1 MSKIAI
7 VTWTK
12 WNNYGTILQSY
23 ALYRLLESW
32 GHDVVVLDDKYITS
46 TKCVEVYGQ
55 ETWWRYLKGDIKKA
69 LEHKTEF
76 EKFSNKREKR
86 CIKEKRGLI
95 KYHKNNVRYDS
106 LHKLEDS
113 FDVFICGS
121 DQIWTPNNTYFDP
134 YYFLGFVKNKKK
146 ISYSPSIGVSE
157 YPTEKKEIIRSLL
170 ESFSSI
176 SVREETGKKIIGDI
190 CNKEISVCLDPTL
203 LIDQNNW
210 HKELKIKNIDKEYAL
225 CYFLGEQEWYRKD
238 TETFC
243 KNKNIELV
251 TIPMFKQDMVF
262 GDRIE
267 NVGIRG
273 FIELIANAKY
283 IFTDSFHG
291 MLFSIIFKKNVF
303 VFSRFKSTDKLSQN
317 SRIEDFVKKVGLSS
331 RYIKE
336 ERIILDMVEEI
347 NYNKIYK
354 HIDEYKKESLEYLKS
369 SLTKN

>member
-55 ETWWRYLKGDIKKA
+55 ETWWSYLKSNFKKA
-69 LEHKTEF
+69 FAHKTTF
-76 EKFSNKREKR
+76 ERFSIKRETR
-86 CIKEKRGLI
+86 CIKEKRRLI
-95 KYHKNNVRYDS
+95 KYHRKNVKYNS
-106 LHKLEDS
+106 LHKLEKS
-113 FDVFICGS
+113 FDIFICGS
-121 DQIWTPNNTYFDP
+121 DQIWTPNDIYFDP

-157 YPTEKKEIIRSLL
+157 YPMDKKEIIRPLL
-170 ESFSSI
+170 ESFSNI

-238 TETFC
+238 TEMFC

-251 TIPMFKQDMVF
+251 TIPMFKQDMNY
-262 GDRIE
+262 GNRIE
-267 NVGIRG
+267 NVGVKG
-273 FIELIANAKY
+273 FVELIANARY

-291 MLFSIIFKKNVF
+291 MLFSIIFKKEVF
-303 VFSRFKSTDKLSQN
+303 VFSRFKCTDKLSQN
-317 SRIEDFVKKVGLSS
+317 SRIEDFVNKIGLSS

-336 ERIILDMVEEI
+336 ERAILDIDEKI
-347 NYNKIYK
+347 DYNKIYK
-354 HIDEYKKESLEYLKS
+354 VIDGYRNLSLKYLKS